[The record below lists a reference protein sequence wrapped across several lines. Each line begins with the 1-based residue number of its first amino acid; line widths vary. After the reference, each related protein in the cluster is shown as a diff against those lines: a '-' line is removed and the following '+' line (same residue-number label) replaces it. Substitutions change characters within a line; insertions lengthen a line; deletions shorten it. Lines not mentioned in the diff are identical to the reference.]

1 MSGGPD
7 SGSEEGQWLGRQEGG
22 APHDEVLL
30 CLIELLALRDDV
42 GEGVASKSST
52 ELHIDV
58 FDDRIASLGDSGSI
72 LRSKRH
78 LLDEGLRD
86 HVTITIISWASTQMG
101 SQLGDVLVHVNPVV
115 KDDWWASGSRDSDLS
130 RVKETRT
137 NSSTG

>member
-58 FDDRIASLGDSGSI
+58 RDDRIASLGNS
-72 LRSKRH
+72 RSRLHGEGH
-78 LLDEGLRD
+78 LSNDRSRD
-86 HVTITIISWASTQMG
+86 DVTITIISWTSTQMG

-137 NSSTG
+137 NSSAG